1 LEAIDN
7 LGTLV
12 DTVMFRLGHTAR
24 TLVWVIV
31 ALVCALLAS
40 VLGMT
45 ALIVSLWDTQ
55 HLMSL
60 VAPAIGF
67 AVFALLF
74 GVIAARTLRAAPGVA
89 GGTIVPG
96 NVDGWLT
103 PDGHATPSTHRHH
116 PLAWIVALASLLFL
130 GGSRE
135 LLALALRFR
144 AVLALIA
151 HALHVLRLFS
161 RRQAPRRP

>member
-1 LEAIDN
+1 MEAIDN
-7 LGTLV
+7 LGTLI
-12 DTVMFRLGHTAR
+12 DTVMSRLGHAAR

-31 ALVCALLAS
+31 ALVCAMAAS
-40 VLGMT
+40 VLSVT

-60 VAPAIGF
+60 LAPAIGF
-67 AVFALLF
+67 AVLAVLF
-74 GVIAARTLRAAPGVA
+74 GVVAARTLRARAADAEGA
-89 GGTIVPG
+89 VPG
-96 NVDGWLT
+96 NVSGWT
-103 PDGHATPSTHRHH
+103 APDGRTTLITRRHH
-116 PLAWIVALASLLFL
+116 PLAWIVALASLLLL

-161 RRQAPRRP
+161 RRQAPRPP